1 METMQTAMQTERQ
14 TDGMPTALN
23 SALTTEISLLGQKMD
38 SLFQAIEGL
47 TRLVSNT
54 MAEIGSHGRTASTGE
69 RISTLNGYDTSYSH
83 HHVLDEFLDHKDILI
98 DSDGAESYAKNSDRV
113 LSPELQ
119 IQRLTAQLTAA
130 YNRIAALEEQ
140 LLSRRLS

>member
-1 METMQTAMQTERQ
+1 METTKTAMPTEIS
-14 TDGMPTALN
+14 TDGLPTALG
-23 SALTTEISLLGQKMD
+23 SAFTTEITLLGQKMD
-38 SLFQAIEGL
+38 SLFQSIEAL
-47 TRLVSNT
+47 TRMVSNT
-54 MAEIGSHGRTASTGE
+54 MAEIASPSRVASTGE
-69 RISTLNGYDTSYSH
+69 RIGTLNGYDTSYSH

-98 DSDGAESYAKNSDRV
+98 DSDGVETYAKNSDRV

>member
-1 METMQTAMQTERQ
+1 MTLLNNHKSMGAIRMEAIRTEA
-14 TDGMPTALN
+14 TH
-23 SALTTEISLLGQKMD
+23 TEISLLTQKMD
-38 SLFQAIEGL
+38 TVYQAIEEL
-47 TRLVSNT
+47 TRVVS
-54 MAEIGSHGRTASTGE
+54 GSMVGAGSQGRVASTGE
-69 RISTLNGYDTSYSH
+69 RIGTLNGYDSSYSH
-83 HHVLDEFLDHKDILI
+83 HHVLEEFMDHKDILI

-130 YNRIAALEEQ
+130 YNRIAALEDQ